1 MNERSYSV
9 MVVDDNEMNRDMLS
23 RRLERTGYNV
33 LVASNG
39 KEALDLLAIE
49 SVDLVLL
56 DIMMPEMDGFEF
68 AELLRQN
75 KDWLDIPVVVITSKD
90 LTRDDHERLKGNVET
105 IMQKGSYSKDD
116 LLNEINEK
124 ISKFRTRSS
133 HG

>member
-56 DIMMPEMDGFEF
+56 DIMMPQMNGYEVLEHLKSDSD
-68 AELLRQN
+68 L
-75 KDWLDIPVVVITSKD
+75 KHIPV
-90 LTRDDHERLKGNVET
+90 
-105 IMQKGSYSKDD
+105 IMTTALDESDG
-116 LLNEINEK
+116 
-124 ISKFRTRSS
+124 ISKCMALGAADYLTKPFNPVQLKLRVAACLEKSVA
-133 HG
+133 

>member
-56 DIMMPEMDGFEF
+56 DIMMPQMNGYEVLEHLKSDSD
-68 AELLRQN
+68 L
-75 KDWLDIPVVVITSKD
+75 KHIPVIMTTALDESDGIAKCMALGAAD
-90 LTRDDHERLKGNVET
+90 YLTKPFNPVQVKLRVAACLDKSVA
-105 IMQKGSYSKDD
+105 
-116 LLNEINEK
+116 
-124 ISKFRTRSS
+124 
-133 HG
+133 